1 MGASK
6 QRKLRFLYVAWA
18 FCESFGFGGLVF
30 GWGSFVYVL
39 KDEGLYAEL
48 CNNGTSNSTHN
59 GSLNEDC
66 PDRDSRLELVFTIG
80 STCAGIGSFVL
91 GQISFYFGMR
101 VARIVASLCFMC
113 GAYIIA
119 FTTNDLP
126 WLIFPGMALVAFGG
140 ISLIMTN
147 VQLSNM
153 FPVGGGAVVG
163 IISGAFDSSSGIQ
176 LMVKLG
182 YEQGI
187 SRKTSYLILA
197 STHVLT
203 FVSTF
208 LFLPKDY
215 VHPVQ
220 EEYVVTQEIEL
231 EIPEKPGLDSGK
243 TEKKVTSKTTSDN
256 EVNLSS
262 LMRLIRTPT
271 YLLHVMWVCLLQ
283 LRLFYILGSIN
294 RILEK
299 ELENK
304 KEVSD
309 YTNVMLYVL
318 MGGIVAS
325 PLAGAFL
332 ELNISLFKNSK
343 SSFSRSVKP
352 NIMSLTLTSALGV
365 VLSVLL
371 LLEDPSHLY
380 YIFVFLVLY
389 RSIFYT
395 MVNAYIVLA
404 FPSAFIGS
412 LIGITTV
419 TSGVFCLLQH
429 ALFEWSAR
437 RNAKEVNIFLI
448 VLIGISCIHPFWQW
462 IACRRAEQRES
473 TKE

>member
-231 EIPEKPGLDSGK
+231 EIPEKPG
-243 TEKKVTSKTTSDN
+243 
-256 EVNLSS
+256 
-262 LMRLIRTPT
+262 
-271 YLLHVMWVCLLQ
+271 
-283 LRLFYILGSIN
+283 SIN

>member
-30 GWGSFVYVL
+30 GWGSFVYVI

-80 STCAGIGSFVL
+80 STCAGVGSFVL
-91 GQISFYFGMR
+91 GQISFNFGMR

-119 FTTNDLP
+119 FTTN
-126 WLIFPGMALVAFGG
+126 
-140 ISLIMTN
+140 
-147 VQLSNM
+147 
-153 FPVGGGAVVG
+153 
-163 IISGAFDSSSGIQ
+163 AFDSSSGIQ

-208 LFLPKDY
+208 LFLPRDY

-231 EIPEKPGLDSGK
+231 ETPEKPGLDSGK

-294 RILEK
+294 TILEK
-299 ELENK
+299 ELESK

-332 ELNISLFKNSK
+332 ELNIGLFKNNK

-352 NIMSLTLTSALGV
+352 NIMPLTLTSALGV

-395 MVNAYIVLA
+395 MVNAYTVLA

-412 LIGITTV
+412 LLGITTI

>member
-231 EIPEKPGLDSGK
+231 EIPEKPG
-243 TEKKVTSKTTSDN
+243 
-256 EVNLSS
+256 
-262 LMRLIRTPT
+262 
-271 YLLHVMWVCLLQ
+271 
-283 LRLFYILGSIN
+283 SIN

-412 LIGITTV
+412 LIGITTI

>member
-231 EIPEKPGLDSGK
+231 EIPEKP
-243 TEKKVTSKTTSDN
+243 
-256 EVNLSS
+256 
-262 LMRLIRTPT
+262 
-271 YLLHVMWVCLLQ
+271 
-283 LRLFYILGSIN
+283 
-294 RILEK
+294 
-299 ELENK
+299 
-304 KEVSD
+304 VSD

-412 LIGITTV
+412 LIGITTI